1 MSDLNKMTMQ
11 DLLDMYAM
19 QREEYMSD
27 LNEMTMRD
35 LLAMYAMQ
43 SAFDRFGF
51 DEFDYQELAKV
62 SYAVADAMMQERST
76 NQRSDYE

>member
-1 MSDLNKMTMQ
+1 MKTQEFAHMFLCASHRNQTEQK
-11 DLLDMYAM
+11 
-19 QREEYMSD
+19 YMSD

-43 SAFDRFGF
+43 SAFNRFGF
-51 DEFDYQELAKV
+51 AKFDYQELAKV

-76 NQRSDYE
+76 NQRSENE

>member
-1 MSDLNKMTMQ
+1 
-11 DLLDMYAM
+11 
-19 QREEYMSD
+19 MSD

-35 LLAMYAMQ
+35 LVAMFAMQ
-43 SAFDRFGF
+43 SAFNRFGF
-51 DEFDYQELAKV
+51 ARLDYEELAKV

>member
-1 MSDLNKMTMQ
+1 
-11 DLLDMYAM
+11 
-19 QREEYMSD
+19 MSD

-35 LLAMYAMQ
+35 LIAMFAMQ
-43 SAFDRFGF
+43 SAFDRLGF
-51 DEFDYQELAKV
+51 DKLDYEKLAKV

>member
-1 MSDLNKMTMQ
+1 
-11 DLLDMYAM
+11 
-19 QREEYMSD
+19 MSD

-43 SAFDRFGF
+43 SVFNRFGF
-51 DEFDYQELAKV
+51 TNFEFQELAKV

-76 NQRSDYE
+76 NQRSENE